1 MGASLAWL
9 RRLLFKACSLGSLD
23 SVGFDFCLG
32 GDFFDLGIFLEL
44 VLSAC
49 LVFGDLLTFGFL
61 GVGFTTIGLVLG
73 VAFCGTF
80 LLEGL
85 GENMSSLST
94 LLGFSIF
101 CFFWAGVEL
110 ILVDFLFEVACATT
124 CSVFLLIFLTL
135 SFSLISTIALSL
147 IKSVMD
153 FNLFFI
159 RLTLSLSTFTSTFFL
174 TMPSTFFLTIA
185 STFFLTITH
194 FF

>member
-1 MGASLAWL
+1 MLSFW
-9 RRLLFKACSLGSLD
+9 
-23 SVGFDFCLG
+23 GFTNFCLG

-44 VLSAC
+44 VLSTC
-49 LVFGDLLTFGFL
+49 
-61 GVGFTTIGLVLG
+61 LVLG

-110 ILVDFLFEVACATT
+110 ILVDFLFEVACSTT
-124 CSVFLLIFLTL
+124 CSVFLLMFLTL

-147 IKSVMD
+147 IKSVID
-153 FNLFFI
+153 FNLFF
-159 RLTLSLSTFTSTFFL
+159 
-174 TMPSTFFLTIA
+174 
-185 STFFLTITH
+185 
-194 FF
+194 